1 MSPHPAKE
9 ASRMLQRLS
18 VVAFLILV
26 VSWLAIP
33 TASGYRGD
41 ETPDLTS
48 LSDAD
53 LKKR

>member
-1 MSPHPAKE
+1 M
-9 ASRMLQRLS
+9 
-18 VVAFLILV
+18 AFLIQVFSL
-26 VSWLAIP
+26 LAIQ

-53 LKKR
+53 LKA